1 MTAVATLVTT
11 LVLASGAQTAAVS
24 PLVASRDGLLYVQLT
39 QVPAPAVDVR
49 IEGGLASG
57 GKWFGWVA
65 LKQTGPSSWRS
76 KLRAPG
82 FLGVY
87 PLQIRTGARIVD
99 AGPLVR
105 ILPRGYAAQPGFFT
119 PAELAAWWAV
129 TDPRGGRLVSAA
141 TWHTGF
147 FTHRDPRFNLLVRVR
162 VQPKG
167 SSFSRTWFISIARV
181 RENGPWRLLEAVQAP

>member
-1 MTAVATLVTT
+1 MTTVAALVTT

-24 PLVASRDGLLYVQLT
+24 PLVASRDGLLYVQLS
-39 QVPAPAVDVR
+39 QVAAPAVDVR

-65 LKQTGPSSWRS
+65 LKRTGASSWRS

-87 PLQIRTGARIVD
+87 PLQVRTGQRIVD

-105 ILPRGYAAQPGFFT
+105 ILPRGFAAQPGFFT
-119 PAELAAWWAV
+119 AEDVAHWWAAS
-129 TDPRGGRLVSAA
+129 DPRGGRLLTAA

-162 VQPKG
+162 VQPAG
-167 SSFSRTWFISIARV
+167 SSSTRTWFISIARV
-181 RENGPWRLLEAVQAP
+181 RANGPWRLLEAVEAP

>member
-1 MTAVATLVTT
+1 MLAAATLATT

-24 PLVASRDGLLYVQLT
+24 PAIASRDGLLYVQLT
-39 QVPAPAVDVR
+39 ELPAPAVSVR

-57 GKWFGWVA
+57 GRWFGWVA
-65 LKQTGPSSWRS
+65 LKRTGPSSWRS

-87 PLQIRTGARIVD
+87 PLQIRTGGRIVD

-105 ILPRGYAAQPGFFT
+105 ILPHGYAAQPGFFT
-119 PAELAAWWAV
+119 PVEVAEWWAAS
-129 TDPRGGRLVSAA
+129 DLPGGHVLSAA

-162 VQPKG
+162 FRSAE
-167 SSFSRTWFISIARV
+167 SSFPRTWFISIARLS
-181 RENGPWRLLEAVQAP
+181 ENGPWRLLEAVQAP

>member
-1 MTAVATLVTT
+1 MTPVATLVST
-11 LVLASGAQTAAVS
+11 LVLASSAQTAAVS
-24 PLVASRDGLLYVQLT
+24 PAIASRDGLLYVQLT
-39 QVPAPAVDVR
+39 QLAAPAVSVR

-57 GKWFGWVA
+57 GRWFGWVA

-87 PLQIRTGARIVD
+87 PLQIRTGHGTID

-119 PAELAAWWAV
+119 TAEVADWWAA
-129 TDPRGGRLVSAA
+129 TDRRGGHLVSAS

-162 VQPKG
+162 VRPAG
-167 SSFSRTWFISIARV
+167 SSFMRTWFLSVARV

>member
-24 PLVASRDGLLYVQLT
+24 PIVASRDGLLYVQLT
-39 QVPAPAVDVR
+39 RVAAPAVDVR
-49 IEGGLASG
+49 VEGGLASG
-57 GKWFGWVA
+57 GRWFGWVA
-65 LKQTGPSSWRS
+65 LAQTGPSSWRS

-87 PLQIRTGARIVD
+87 PLQIRTGRQIVD

-105 ILPRGYAAQPGFFT
+105 ILPRGYAAQPGFFA
-119 PAELAAWWAV
+119 PEDVAHWWAAS
-129 TDPRGGRLVSAA
+129 DPRGGRLVSVA

-147 FTHRDPRFNLLVRVR
+147 FTHRDPRFNLLERVR
-162 VQPKG
+162 VQPAG
-167 SSFSRTWFISIARV
+167 SSFTRTWFISIARV
-181 RENGPWRLLEAVQAP
+181 RANGPWRLLEAVQAP